1 MDVDNRF
8 SALTRVY
15 GRTAVQ
21 RFAGMTVCIVGIGGV
36 GSWVAETL
44 ARSGVGKLVLIDN
57 DDISE
62 SNINRQIHALSDTIG
77 LSKVDTMAARIQKIN
92 PQCDC
97 VAIDDLLVTNNLV
110 KYLLKE
116 YDFVV
121 DAIDNVRFKS
131 DLIYYCKRNKI
142 PVITTGGAGGAIDP
156 TAIQVADLSKTWNDP
171 LAAKVRSRLR
181 SKYGWTNNP
190 KRRFGVECVFSIEQ
204 PWYPQSDGTIGRQK
218 PGVKGVR
225 LDCDMGYG
233 SVSTVTAT
241 FGMFVASRVI
251 NLSLRRWHLAK
262 TE

>member
-1 MDVDNRF
+1 MSVDIRF

-15 GRTAVQ
+15 GQQAVE
-21 RFAGMTVCIVGIGGV
+21 RFSSMTVCIVGIGGV
-36 GSWVAETL
+36 GSWVAEAL
-44 ARSGVGKLVLIDN
+44 ARSGLGKLVLIDN
-57 DDISE
+57 DDVSL
-62 SNINRQIHALSDTIG
+62 SNINRQIHALTDTVERA
-77 LSKVDTMAARIQKIN
+77 KVEVMAERITRIN
-92 PQCDC
+92 PHCEC
-97 VAIDDLLVTNNLV
+97 VAVDDLLVTNNCA
-110 KYLLKE
+110 KYLLHD

-121 DAIDNVRFKS
+121 DAIDNVRFKA

-181 SKYGWTNNP
+181 SQYGWTNNP
-190 KRRFGVECVFSIEQ
+190 KRRFGVECVFSTEQ
-204 PWYPQSDGTIGRQK
+204 PWYPQSDGSIGHQK

-233 SVSTVTAT
+233 SVSTVTAS

-251 NLSLRRWHLAK
+251 NLSLRRWKLV
-262 TE
+262 

>member
-1 MDVDNRF
+1 MSRDDRF

-15 GRTAVQ
+15 GHTAVE
-21 RFAGMTVCIVGIGGV
+21 RFAGMSVCIVGIGGV
-36 GSWVAETL
+36 GSWVAESL

-57 DDISE
+57 DDISK
-62 SNINRQIHALSDTIG
+62 SNINRQIHALSDTID
-77 LSKVDTMAARIQKIN
+77 LPKVDVMAERINKIN
-92 PQCDC
+92 PQCNC
-97 VAIDDLLVTNNLV
+97 VAIDDLLVTNNLS
-110 KYLLKE
+110 KYLLNE

-121 DAIDNVRFKS
+121 DAIDNVRFKA

-156 TAIQVADLSKTWNDP
+156 TAVQVADLSKTWNDP

-181 SKYGWTNNP
+181 AQYGWTNNP

-251 NLSLRRWHLAK
+251 NISLRRWKLTK